1 MEIRRIDGTAPVVV
15 EHTSHDDRERSQK
28 RHQPRKKDKVPSG
41 LVYKPNGK
49 LEEEPPPK
57 IDVLV

>member
-1 MEIRRIDGTAPVVV
+1 MEIRRIDSTSPVV
-15 EHTSHDDRERSQK
+15 EHTSHDDREHAQK
-28 RHQPRKKDKVPSG
+28 RYQPRKKDKTPSV
-41 LVYKPNGK
+41 LVYRPDGK

>member
-1 MEIRRIDGTAPVVV
+1 MEIRPIEGTPRIV
-15 EHTSHDDRERSQK
+15 EHTSHDDREHPQK
-28 RHQPRKKDKVPSG
+28 RQQSRKKEKISSG

>member
-1 MEIRRIDGTAPVVV
+1 MEIPPVDKMVRIEPTV
-15 EHTSHDDRERSQK
+15 HDQREQPQK
-28 RHQPRKKDKVPSG
+28 RQQQRKKPNVPSG
-41 LVYKPNGK
+41 LVYTPNGK